1 MRTRFV
7 RIHHSVVLLFT
18 FAAAPASASSML
30 GSATSFA
37 VLGASTVTNTGAT
50 TITGNMGVDPGTSM
64 TGVGLITLH
73 GGLNQANAA
82 ASLARS
88 DATAADVTLAAQPV
102 TQDLTGEDL
111 GTLGVLTPGV
121 YSFASSAQLTGTLTL
136 NFEGLNDP
144 FVFLIGSTLTTA
156 SASSIVVE
164 NGNPSSAIF
173 WWVGSS
179 ATLGTGT
186 VFDGNILADQSIT
199 MNTGAS
205 IACGR
210 ALALNAAVTLDT
222 NVVSNDCGAGDFGSK
237 GFSGGG
243 LSVSPTPEPTTWAMM
258 LIGFGIVGGLGRA
271 TRRRRGFAPAA

>member
-1 MRTRFV
+1 
-7 RIHHSVVLLFT
+7 
-18 FAAAPASASSML
+18 
-30 GSATSFA
+30 
-37 VLGASTVTNTGAT
+37 
-50 TITGNMGVDPGTSM
+50 M

>member
-1 MRTRFV
+1 MIT
-7 RIHHSVVLLFT
+7 L
-18 FAAAPASASSML
+18 AAAPASASSML

-50 TITGNMGVDPGTSM
+50 TITGDVGVDPGTSI

-73 GGLNQANAA
+73 GGPNQTNAA

-88 DATAADVTLAAQPV
+88 DAMAADVTLAAQPV
-102 TQDLTGEDL
+102 THDLTGDDL

-136 NFEGLNDP
+136 NFEGLNDQA

-156 SASSIVVE
+156 SASSVVVE
-164 NGNPSSAIF
+164 NGDPSSAIF
-173 WWVGSS
+173 WRVGSS

-186 VFDGNILADQSIT
+186 VFEGNILADQSIT

-271 TRRRRGFAPAA
+271 TRRRRGFALAA